1 MVYEGQQNNEG
12 SETNT
17 VKIWTFIYA
26 QWEDYIFKFVNTK
39 SMFWLNTAAFF
50 IIAFK
55 VNR

>member
-12 SETNT
+12 SKTNT

-26 QWEDYIFKFVNTK
+26 QSEDYIFKFVNTK